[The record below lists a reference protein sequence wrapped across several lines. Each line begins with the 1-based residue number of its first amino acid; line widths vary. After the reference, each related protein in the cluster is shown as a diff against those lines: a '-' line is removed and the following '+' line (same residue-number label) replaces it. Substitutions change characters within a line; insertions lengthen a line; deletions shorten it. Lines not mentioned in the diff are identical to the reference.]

1 MVPKSLKFLQTL
13 HWASFILASGSHITS
28 LLPLTRWNCGTC
40 FSMAPFGTCAPGC
53 WHLGP
58 KNGDRETLER
68 QSYANLQTDL
78 EGKRNCSFQCWLI
91 CMKINLAQTL
101 CSLIQHPRKEE
112 KSQLQQ
118 SNTSR
123 GANRSNEWDQKIEK
137 GVADA
142 QIKHVLKKR
151 SGICLSC
158 RSKTY
163 HLKWLQKHLFVI
175 DTAENCVKF
184 DDILRLSSGAKSGR
198 FISPPPHQNN
208 LNPRQATGKFQPFLT
223 STEQTVPW
231 NG

>member
-1 MVPKSLKFLQTL
+1 MFF
-13 HWASFILASGSHITS
+13 HGSF
-28 LLPLTRWNCGTC
+28 
-40 FSMAPFGTCAPGC
+40 
-53 WHLGP
+53 WHLRARMLAP
-58 KNGDRETLER
+58 RSENGDRETLER

-101 CSLIQHPRKEE
+101 CSFIQHPRKEE

-163 HLKWLQKHLFVI
+163 HLKWLQKHLFVV
-175 DTAENCVKF
+175 DTAENYVKF
-184 DDILRLSSGAKSGR
+184 DDVFGSRLALSQDASLALLHIKTTWIHARQLANSSHSWHQPNRQCRGSFSTSKVTVRIRADAVASSHLRNRLNEKS
-198 FISPPPHQNN
+198 
-208 LNPRQATGKFQPFLT
+208 
-223 STEQTVPW
+223 V
-231 NG
+231 